1 MSAPGL
7 TWNNSNLSLLQRCG
21 EAYRRRV
28 IEEDPDAP
36 TPSLIRGSTVHA
48 IAKVALRRKMGK
60 TNAELPTVEEA
71 RDLAADDFEQR
82 WDAQEVRLVE
92 GDEEDGAD
100 AMSRAKADAKDFAV
114 ALSGYHVAEL
124 APRLRPVAIERKIIV
139 KPQDSDLQIHGTL
152 DVITQPE
159 PPAMLAPLPEAMA
172 MLAARDTIRDLK
184 TSAKSPSRDAADKS
198 QQLSFYA
205 MIRAAEVGA
214 LPEALALDYLVR
226 TPKRGD
232 LKAIELATTRDAGDI
247 TALVAR
253 LNTAVEAVKRGIFMP
268 ADPATAWW
276 CSETACSYWTT
287 CPYTRRSRRPT
298 S

>member
-71 RDLAADDFEQR
+71 RDLAAADFEQR
-82 WDAQEVRLVE
+82 WGAQDVRLVE
-92 GDEEDGAD
+92 GDEEDGGA
-100 AMSRAKADAKDFAV
+100 AMSQAKAEAKDFAV
-114 ALSGYHVAEL
+114 ALSGYHVTEL

-159 PPAMLAPLPEAMA
+159 EPVTLD
-172 MLAARDTIRDLK
+172 AAGLNAVGRDTIRDLK

-226 TPKRGD
+226 TPKRGE
-232 LKAIELATTRDAGDI
+232 LKAVELATTRDAGDI
-247 TALVAR
+247 AALVAR

-268 ADPATAWW
+268 ADPTSWW
-276 CSETACSYWTT
+276 CSAKWCGYWAT
-287 CPYTRRSRRPT
+287 CPYIRRGAARPT
-298 S
+298 P

>member
-1 MSAPGL
+1 MSKQQS
-7 TWNNSNLSLLQRCG
+7 WNNSNLSLLQRCG

-28 IEEDPDAP
+28 IEEDLDPP
-36 TPSLIRGSTVHA
+36 TPSLIRGSTVHQ
-48 IAKVALRRKMGK
+48 IAKVALRRKLGGK

-71 RDLAADDFEQR
+71 RDLAATDFERR
-82 WDAQEVRLVE
+82 WGEQEVRLVP
-92 GDEEDGAD
+92 GDEEDGAT
-100 AMSRAKADAKDFAV
+100 ALAQAKADAKDFAV

-159 PPAMLAPLPEAMA
+159 EPVTLD
-172 MLAARDTIRDLK
+172 AAGINAVGRDTIRDLK

-198 QQLSFYA
+198 QQLSMYA

-232 LKAIELATTRDAGDI
+232 LKAVELATTRDAADVQ
-247 TALVAR
+247 ALVAR
-253 LNTAVEAVKRGIFMP
+253 LNTAVEAVKRGVFMP
-268 ADPATAWW
+268 ADPTSWW
-276 CSETACSYWTT
+276 CSEKWCGFWSS
-287 CPYTRRSRRPT
+287 CPYVRRGERRPT

>member
-60 TNAELPTVEEA
+60 TNAALPTVEEA

-152 DVITQPE
+152 DVITRPE
-159 PPAMLAPLPEAMA
+159 EPVTLD
-172 MLAARDTIRDLK
+172 AAGLNAVGRDTIRDLK

-226 TPKRGD
+226 TPKRGE
-232 LKAIELATTRDAGDI
+232 LKAVELATTRDAEDI
-247 TALVAR
+247 RALVAR
-253 LNTAVEAVKRGIFMP
+253 LNVAVENVKRGSFSP
-268 ADPATAWW
+268 ADPTSWW
-276 CSETACSYWTT
+276 CSAKFCGYHATCVYVRRGDRRLTT
-287 CPYTRRSRRPT
+287 
-298 S
+298 